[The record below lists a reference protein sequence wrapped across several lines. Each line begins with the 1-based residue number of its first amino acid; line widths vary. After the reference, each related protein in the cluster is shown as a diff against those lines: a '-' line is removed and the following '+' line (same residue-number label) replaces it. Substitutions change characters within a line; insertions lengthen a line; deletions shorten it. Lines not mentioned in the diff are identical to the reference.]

1 MSLLAFHMDKYKR
14 EAVRGIQSHNQ
25 RKRKSNTN
33 PDIDYARSASNF
45 DLHNDHSVDFN
56 KVIEDRI
63 GQLVL
68 NKKLRHDAVYMCG
81 LVVSSDT
88 EFFER
93 LGAKETARF
102 FQAAYDYLADFVGK
116 KNVISAM
123 VHLDEKTPHMHFMH
137 VPVTKDG
144 RLAANKIYDKKAQVL
159 THLHDGLSTHL
170 KQHRFKIERG
180 GSGQGKVHL
189 STKEF
194 KEQREALKE
203 LTTRT
208 EEQRLEFN
216 SIQGD
221 LDQALKRLRE
231 IEEQAKEADSI
242 LSEKSEPPK
251 PTLMNYKAVC
261 HDLLQ
266 RLELV
271 QKGLA
276 DKRSVADRNRKL
288 EASQKS
294 MSSELKVLKLKNGLD
309 AMEENLAADK
319 ARR

>member
-1 MSLLAFHMDKYKR
+1 MSLLAFHMAKYKR

-25 RKRKSNTN
+25 RERKSNTN

-116 KNVISAM
+116 ENVISAM

-180 GSGQGKVHL
+180 GSG
-189 STKEF
+189 
-194 KEQREALKE
+194 R
-203 LTTRT
+203 
-208 EEQRLEFN
+208 
-216 SIQGD
+216 
-221 LDQALKRLRE
+221 
-231 IEEQAKEADSI
+231 
-242 LSEKSEPPK
+242 
-251 PTLMNYKAVC
+251 
-261 HDLLQ
+261 
-266 RLELV
+266 
-271 QKGLA
+271 
-276 DKRSVADRNRKL
+276 
-288 EASQKS
+288 
-294 MSSELKVLKLKNGLD
+294 
-309 AMEENLAADK
+309 
-319 ARR
+319 ARYI